1 MVLTNETLKDE
12 IAAGIYYKDIGSRK
26 NLTVAESDLEY
37 SNATAT
43 TKTVYRNKV
52 ITDIRKLVNEGYVKI
67 ARENQ
72 DVAQPS
78 KPYYLLHISTSLTSN

>member
-72 DVAQPS
+72 DVAIVTE
-78 KPYYLLHISTSLTSN
+78 KANI